1 MHKLGSSLINPEHCF
16 IPLSPKPTP
25 APFKFLNF
33 ISHPSG
39 LKILQSCNGLLLCS
53 SFRDRGFKHD
63 YYVYNPTT
71 KQFVTLPPP
80 TNQNTLIVSGVSLA
94 FDPTKSPH
102 YKVVCVREP
111 DLWLGLRDDPKSSY
125 VNQQIEIF
133 LSQTQSWRL
142 YGNHFIAEVNTGF
155 KCGVFC
161 NGAIHWLTGWGTT
174 SPYFNVEEE
183 KLRQLPMP
191 PFPDDW
197 EDLRRYR
204 YFGESRGHLH
214 LIEIY
219 GPRTIEFNVYEIE
232 SDYSGWFVKYHID
245 LDPLTVAFPRII
257 RTYYN
262 PSDLNYYVLYVL
274 RIVKEANDEES
285 YMVLHSPDKAIQ

>member
-1 MHKLGSSLINPEHCF
+1 MVSFLLATSQL
-16 IPLSPKPTP
+16 LL
-25 APFKFLNF
+25 PFKFLNF
-33 ISHPSG
+33 INHPSG

-53 SFRDRGFKHD
+53 SFRDRGFKHN

-80 TNQNTLIVSGVSLA
+80 AKKNTLIVSGVSLA

-111 DLWLGLRDDPKSSY
+111 DQWLGLRDDPESSY

-133 LSQTQSWRL
+133 SSQTQSCRL
-142 YGNHFIAEVNTGF
+142 SGNPFIAEVNTGF
-155 KCGVFC
+155 KGGVFC

-191 PFPDDW
+191 PFPNDW
-197 EDLRRYR
+197 EDLRRTY
-204 YFGESRGHLH
+204 LH
-214 LIEIY
+214 
-219 GPRTIEFNVYEIE
+219 
-232 SDYSGWFVKYHID
+232 
-245 LDPLTVAFPRII
+245 
-257 RTYYN
+257 
-262 PSDLNYYVLYVL
+262 PSDLNYYVFSVL
-274 RIVKEANDEES
+274 CIVREANDEES
-285 YMVLHSPDKAIQ
+285 YIVLHIPDKAIQYNLKDDSFKKMCDLEPDENNYRGSPTLISLTYFWAEQFIQTLSSI